1 MLYEVLVHILEL
13 AERGGVPCGYPGDR
27 CPAARPVEQGRSAK
41 VQRKATNLPLVVRQ
55 SVPCNY
61 VVGDPKSAL
70 VVGLVQAHVHPS
82 AVLLVQRLVGIAGAL
97 LQEGVGDLAVDV
109 LLV

>member
-1 MLYEVLVHILEL
+1 VHMLEL

-70 VVGLVQAHVHPS
+70 VVGLVQARMS
-82 AVLLVQRLVGIAGAL
+82 TQARSCW
-97 LQEGVGDLAVDV
+97 
-109 LLV
+109 